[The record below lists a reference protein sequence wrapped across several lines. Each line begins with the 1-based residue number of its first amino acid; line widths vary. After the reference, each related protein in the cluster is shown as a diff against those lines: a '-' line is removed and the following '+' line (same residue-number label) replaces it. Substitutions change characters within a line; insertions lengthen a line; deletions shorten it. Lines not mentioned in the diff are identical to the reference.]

1 MRFLLEMAIIV
12 ALFLLLFGY
21 IHRKMLILIIAQR
34 NQILV
39 LKRSVKKPKIKE
51 RFPPTTT

>member
-1 MRFLLEMAIIV
+1 MKFLLEIAIVV
-12 ALFLLLFGY
+12 ALNLLLFGY
-21 IHRKMLILIIAQR
+21 FHRKMLILVLAQR
-34 NQILV
+34 NQIVV